1 MIQQKAQGRVEV
13 HLTDGSVITCQSR
26 ADAELVLDAA
36 RRFYEGDTGRKLPQE
51 TLAALERAGL
61 NAANSPLYGSAI
73 RHVAEELGQR
83 RTKRLKLVGA
93 AILVFHASTSLQAA
107 PASLALAFGG

>member
-1 MIQQKAQGRVEV
+1 MSPESEPTIRQKAQGKVEV

-36 RRFYEGDTGRKLPQE
+36 RRFYEGNTGRKLPRE

-61 NAANSPLYGSAI
+61 NAANSRLYRSAMH
-73 RHVAEELGQR
+73 HVAEE
-83 RTKRLKLVGA
+83 
-93 AILVFHASTSLQAA
+93 
-107 PASLALAFGG
+107 